1 MYWPLS
7 HMVATKDKALQ
18 CVDCHGERGRM
29 NWQALGYDGDPAV
42 RGSRTP
48 LFSTRREDEP

>member
-1 MYWPLS
+1 
-7 HMVATKDKALQ
+7 
-18 CVDCHGERGRM
+18 M